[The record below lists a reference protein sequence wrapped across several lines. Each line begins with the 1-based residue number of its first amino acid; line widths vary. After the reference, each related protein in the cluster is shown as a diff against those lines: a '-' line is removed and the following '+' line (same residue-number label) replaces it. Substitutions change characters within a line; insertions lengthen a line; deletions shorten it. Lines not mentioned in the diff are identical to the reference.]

1 MEVTHFPIARD
12 YLPKHCCS
20 FSFCLVP
27 SFLLQDSSVEELC
40 RVELNTT
47 KAAHLTSVLRKKISL
62 SSFSSQTITATNGNV
77 LMLRH
82 KDLECEVM

>member
-27 SFLLQDSSVEELC
+27 SFLFQDSSVEELC
-40 RVELNTT
+40 WVELNTT
-47 KAAHLTSVLRKKISL
+47 KTAHLTSVLRKKISL
-62 SSFSSQTITATNGNV
+62 SSSQTIISTNGKV

-82 KDLECEVM
+82 KVLECEVM